1 MRSSLVGYVY
11 IVYNL
16 KRHPTIRNIQTSK
29 HSKSNACF
37 VLLLFLPFRRISN
50 ETWKHL
56 GL

>member
-29 HSKSNACF
+29 YSKSNACF
-37 VLLLFLPFRRISN
+37 VLLLFLPFK
-50 ETWKHL
+50 EYPKKL
-56 GL
+56 GNTLA